1 MRTRTRTVLISVL
14 AIAMLGGGGA
24 VLVLRAAADKPAKKK
39 DERPPLEFSQRD
51 IVQLAN
57 RKLAVELALTGSVMP
72 VSQATVRSKL
82 SAEVR
87 RVAVREGDRVAAGQV
102 LVELDT
108 AALKVQHAERTASL
122 ESARAQLLQSER
134 TRQAQAQLVKQSFI
148 SQNAFD
154 TSDASYRAQVAMV
167 EAAQAQ
173 LAQTQ
178 LLLADAVVRAPI
190 DGHVSR
196 RHVQPG
202 EKVSFDA
209 PLLAIVDLAQ
219 LEIAAQA
226 PVSDVSK
233 LVRGAAVD
241 VDVEGIAGRT
251 YRGRIER
258 INPGTEPGTRMINVY
273 IALGNEDGQLRAGMF
288 ARVRLAVGGMREV
301 AALPVSAIQKDGEQA
316 IVWVIAGEKIAR
328 KPVVLG
334 VRDERAQMVEIVSG
348 LAPDEQVIATK
359 FDNLREGLAAKVISG
374 APSEQKVAQQ
384 PAASRASN

>member
-1 MRTRTRTVLISVL
+1 MQRRTRIVLIGVAAL
-14 AIAMLGGGGA
+14 AALGGG
-24 VLVLRAAADKPAKKK
+24 AAAVALKGGAQPEAAKKK

-51 IVQLAN
+51 IVQMVQ
-57 RKLAVELALTGSVMP
+57 RKLAVELALTGSVLP

-102 LVELDT
+102 LAELDT
-108 AALKVQHAERTASL
+108 AALKAQWAERSATL
-122 ESARAQLLQSER
+122 ESAKAQLLQSER

-154 TSDASYRAQVAMV
+154 TADASYRAQVAAV

-178 LLLADAVVRAPI
+178 LQLADAVVRAPI
-190 DGHVSR
+190 AGQVAK

-226 PVSDVSK
+226 PVTDIARISK
-233 LVRGAAVD
+233 GATVEI
-241 VDVEGIAGRT
+241 DVEGVAGKT

-258 INPGTEPGTRMINVY
+258 INPSTEPGTRMINVY
-273 IALGNEDGQLRAGMF
+273 VALNNEDGVLRAGMF
-288 ARVRLAVGGMREV
+288 ARVRLAVGGERDV
-301 AALPVSAIQKDGEQA
+301 GALPVSAIVKDGEQSL
-316 IVWVIAGEKIAR
+316 VWVIADDKLAR
-328 KPVVLG
+328 RPVVLG
-334 VRDERAQMVEIVSG
+334 LRDERAQMIEVVSG
-348 LAPDEQVIATK
+348 LAPDERVIATK
-359 FDNLREGLAAKVISG
+359 FDNLREGLAAKVVSG
-374 APSEQKVAQQ
+374 VPNAPKVAQ
-384 PAASRASN
+384 RIVN

>member
-1 MRTRTRTVLISVL
+1 MQRRTRIALIGVAAL
-14 AIAMLGGGGA
+14 AALGGG
-24 VLVLRAAADKPAKKK
+24 AAAVALKGGAQPEAAKKK

-51 IVQLAN
+51 IVQMVQ
-57 RKLAVELALTGSVMP
+57 RKLAVELALTGSVLP

-108 AALKVQHAERTASL
+108 AALKAQWAERSAAL
-122 ESARAQLLQSER
+122 ESAKAQLLQSER

-154 TSDASYRAQVAMV
+154 TADASYRAQVAAV

-178 LLLADAVVRAPI
+178 LQLADAVVRAPI
-190 DGHVSR
+190 AGQVAK

-226 PVSDVSK
+226 PVIDIARISK
-233 LVRGAAVD
+233 GATVEI
-241 VDVEGIAGRT
+241 DVEGLAGKT

-258 INPGTEPGTRMINVY
+258 INPSTEPGTRMINVY
-273 IALGNEDGQLRAGMF
+273 VALNNEDGVLRAGMF
-288 ARVRLAVGGMREV
+288 ARVRLAVGGERDV
-301 AALPVSAIQKDGEQA
+301 GALPVSAIVKDGEQA
-316 IVWVIAGEKIAR
+316 LVWVIADDKLAR
-328 KPVVLG
+328 RPVVLG
-334 VRDERAQMVEIVSG
+334 LRDERAQMIEVVSG
-348 LAPDEQVIATK
+348 LAPDERVIATK
-359 FDNLREGLAAKVISG
+359 FDNLREGLAAKVVSG
-374 APSEQKVAQQ
+374 VPNAPKVAQ
-384 PAASRASN
+384 RILN

>member
-1 MRTRTRTVLISVL
+1 MQRRTRIALIGVAAL
-14 AIAMLGGGGA
+14 AALGGG
-24 VLVLRAAADKPAKKK
+24 AAAVALKGGAQPEAAKKK

-51 IVQLAN
+51 IVQMVQ
-57 RKLAVELALTGSVMP
+57 RKLAVELALTGSVLP

-108 AALKVQHAERTASL
+108 AALKAQWAERSATL
-122 ESARAQLLQSER
+122 ESAKAQLLQSER

-154 TSDASYRAQVAMV
+154 TADASYRAQVAAV

-178 LLLADAVVRAPI
+178 LQLADAVVRAPI
-190 DGHVSR
+190 AGQVAK

-226 PVSDVSK
+226 PVIDIARISK
-233 LVRGAAVD
+233 GATVEI
-241 VDVEGIAGRT
+241 DVEGLAGKT

-258 INPGTEPGTRMINVY
+258 INPSTEPGTRMINVY
-273 IALGNEDGQLRAGMF
+273 VALNNEDGVLRAGMF
-288 ARVRLAVGGMREV
+288 ARVRLAVGGERDV
-301 AALPVSAIQKDGEQA
+301 GALPVSAIVKDGEQA
-316 IVWVIAGEKIAR
+316 LVWVIADDKLAR
-328 KPVVLG
+328 RPVVLG
-334 VRDERAQMVEIVSG
+334 LRDERAQMIEVVSG
-348 LAPDEQVIATK
+348 LAPDERVIATK
-359 FDNLREGLAAKVISG
+359 FDNLREGLAAKVVSG
-374 APSEQKVAQQ
+374 VPNAPKVAQ
-384 PAASRASN
+384 RIVN

>member
-1 MRTRTRTVLISVL
+1 MQIRIRVALIGAL
-14 AIAMLGGGGA
+14 ALVVAVGGA
-24 VLVLRAAADKPAKKK
+24 AFALRGGAAKPAMKK

-51 IVQLAN
+51 IVSLAN
-57 RKLAVELALTGSVMP
+57 RKLSVEMTLTGSVQPM
-72 VSQATVRSKL
+72 SQATVRSKL

-87 RVAVREGDRVAAGQV
+87 RVVVREGDRVSAGQV

-108 AALKVQHAERTASL
+108 AALKVQFAERTATL
-122 ESARAQLLQSER
+122 ESARAQLLQFER

-154 TSDASYRAQVAMV
+154 TADASYRAQVAAV
-167 EAAQAQ
+167 DAAQAQ

-190 DGHVSR
+190 DGHVSK

-209 PLLAIVDLAQ
+209 PLLAIVDLSQ

-233 LVRGAAVD
+233 LAKGAAAD
-241 VDVEGIAGRT
+241 IDVEGLAGKT
-251 YRGRIER
+251 YRGRVER

-273 IALGNEDGQLRAGMF
+273 VALGNEDGSLRAGMF
-288 ARVRLAVGGMREV
+288 ARVRLAVGGEREV
-301 AALPVSAIQKDGEQA
+301 AALPLSAIQKDGELP
-316 IVWVIAGEKIAR
+316 IVWVIAEEKLVR
-328 KPVVLG
+328 KPVALG

-348 LAPDEQVIATK
+348 LAPEDKVIATK
-359 FDNLREGLAAKVISG
+359 FDNLRDGLAAKVISG

-384 PAASRASN
+384 PATQRAN

>member
-1 MRTRTRTVLISVL
+1 MQTRTRVVLITALTL
-14 AIAMLGGGGA
+14 AVIGGGA
-24 VLVLRAAADKPAKKK
+24 AAVINGAGAKASKSK

-51 IVQLAN
+51 MVQLAN
-57 RKLAVELALTGSVMP
+57 RKLSVELVLTGSVQP

-108 AALKVQHAERTASL
+108 AALKVQFAERTASL

-190 DGHVSR
+190 DGHVAR

-209 PLLAIVDLAQ
+209 PLLALVDLAQ

-233 LVRGAAVD
+233 IVKGAAVD
-241 VDVEGIAGRT
+241 VDIDGIAGKT
-251 YRGRIER
+251 YRGRVER

-273 IALGNEDGQLRAGMF
+273 VALGNEDGQLRAGMF
-288 ARVRLAVGGMREV
+288 ARVRLAVGGEREV

-316 IVWVIAGEKIAR
+316 IVWVIADEKIAR
-328 KPVVLG
+328 RPVVLG
-334 VRDERAQMVEIVSG
+334 LRDERAQMVEIVTG
-348 LAPDEQVIATK
+348 LVAEDRVIATK
-359 FDNLREGLAAKVISG
+359 FDNLRDGLAAKVISG

-384 PAASRASN
+384 RAALRSN

>member
-1 MRTRTRTVLISVL
+1 MRTRTRGVLVAAL
-14 AIAMLGGGGA
+14 ALAVLGGGGA
-24 VLVLRAAADKPAKKK
+24 ALALRGGAAKPAKNK

-57 RKLAVELALTGSVMP
+57 RRLSIELALTGSVQSM
-72 VSQATVRSKL
+72 SQATVRSKL

-87 RVAVREGDRVAAGQV
+87 RVAVREGDRVSAGQV

-108 AALKVQHAERTASL
+108 AALKVQYAERTASL

-154 TSDASYRAQVAMV
+154 TSDASYRAQAATV

-178 LLLADAVVRAPI
+178 LLLGDAVVRAPI
-190 DGHVSR
+190 DGHVAR

-219 LEIAAQA
+219 LEIGAQA

-233 LVRGAAVD
+233 IARGAVVD
-241 VDVEGIAGRT
+241 VDIEGIAGKT
-251 YRGRIER
+251 YRGRVER

-273 IALGNEDGQLRAGMF
+273 VALGNEDGKLRAGMF
-288 ARVRLAVGGMREV
+288 ARVRLAVGGEREV
-301 AALPVSAIQKDGEQA
+301 AALPVSAVQMDGEQA
-316 IVWVIAGEKIAR
+316 IVWVIAEEKLAR
-328 KPVVLG
+328 KPVALG
-334 VRDERAQMVEIVSG
+334 IRDERAQMVEIVSG
-348 LAPDEQVIATK
+348 LAPEDRVIATR
-359 FDNLREGLAAKVISG
+359 FDNLRDGLAARIISG
-374 APSEQKVAQQ
+374 APSEHKVAQR
-384 PAASRASN
+384 PAAQRL